1 MLITINKQKGTLEFE
16 FFDRYGTCNYSINVD
31 KHGAYEIE
39 LTDIYCDLCTD
50 DDCEPYTL
58 TETELEGLYYWTW
71 EELANEGV
79 FEWWQELEDDW
90 NKYGHNEKY

>member
-16 FFDRYGTCNYSINVD
+16 FFDRYGTCSYSISVD

-39 LTDIYCDLCTD
+39 LTDVYCVLCTD

-58 TETELEGLYYWTW
+58 TETELEGLYYWAW
-71 EELANEGV
+71 EELANEGI
-79 FEWWQELEDDW
+79 FEWWQEIEDDW
-90 NKYGHNEKY
+90 AKYGNNEKY